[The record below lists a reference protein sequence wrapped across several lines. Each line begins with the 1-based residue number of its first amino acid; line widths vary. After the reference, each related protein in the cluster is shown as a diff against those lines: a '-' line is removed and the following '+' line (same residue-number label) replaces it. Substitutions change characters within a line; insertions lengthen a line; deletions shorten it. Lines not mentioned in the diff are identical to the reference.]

1 LQYQND
7 IKMETLKKEKFV
19 RPMSGYVMLAVA
31 LAMIAFFIY
40 NVSVNNQ
47 QVWLMIVSGVVLL
60 VSFIIMAG
68 FLVVN
73 PNESS
78 VLVLFGDYIGTVK
91 HNGFF
96 WVNPFYTKKKISLR
110 ARNLNSEPIK
120 VNDKIGNPI
129 MIGIVLVWKVQDT
142 FKAAF
147 EVDDYIHYVEIQSEA
162 AIRKLA
168 GHYPYDNFDDEQS
181 EITLRSGGEEVNHV
195 LEAELT
201 ERLER
206 SGIDVIEARISYLAY
221 SSEIANAMLRRQQAS
236 AIIAA
241 RVKIVEGAV
250 SMVEMA
256 LEQLSA
262 KKLVDLDEEKKAA
275 MVSNL
280 MVVLCSDKDASP
292 VINTGTLHQ

>member
-1 LQYQND
+1 
-7 IKMETLKKEKFV
+7 
-19 RPMSGYVMLAVA
+19 MSGYVMLAVA

-147 EVDDYIHYVEIQSEA
+147 EVDEIGRA
-162 AIRKLA
+162 
-168 GHYPYDNFDDEQS
+168 
-181 EITLRSGGEEVNHV
+181 HV
-195 LEAELT
+195 
-201 ERLER
+201 
-206 SGIDVIEARISYLAY
+206 
-221 SSEIANAMLRRQQAS
+221 
-236 AIIAA
+236 
-241 RVKIVEGAV
+241 
-250 SMVEMA
+250 
-256 LEQLSA
+256 
-262 KKLVDLDEEKKAA
+262 
-275 MVSNL
+275 
-280 MVVLCSDKDASP
+280 
-292 VINTGTLHQ
+292 